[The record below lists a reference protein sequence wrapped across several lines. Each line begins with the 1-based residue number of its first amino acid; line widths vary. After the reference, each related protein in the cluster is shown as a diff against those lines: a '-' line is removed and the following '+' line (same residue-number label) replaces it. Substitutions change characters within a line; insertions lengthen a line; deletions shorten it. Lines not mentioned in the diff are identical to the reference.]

1 MFFLLLGKTSL
12 IGNENLSTNI
22 WNFEMKYS
30 SSISSIWSSI
40 LSSSSISCIWSS
52 KFCLRDRKSYVF
64 SQFRYLTTKTGYT
77 TTSRKRVK
85 REAH

>member
-12 IGNENLSTNI
+12 IGNENLSTI
-22 WNFEMKYS
+22 ILNFEMKYS

-40 LSSSSISCIWSS
+40 LSSSISCIWSS

-64 SQFRYLTTKTGYT
+64 PQFR
-77 TTSRKRVK
+77 
-85 REAH
+85 

>member
-1 MFFLLLGKTSL
+1 MATAIFLLLGKTSL
-12 IGNENLSTNI
+12 IGNENLSTSI
-22 WNFEMKYS
+22 LNFEMKYS

-64 SQFRYLTTKTGYT
+64 SQFR
-77 TTSRKRVK
+77 
-85 REAH
+85 